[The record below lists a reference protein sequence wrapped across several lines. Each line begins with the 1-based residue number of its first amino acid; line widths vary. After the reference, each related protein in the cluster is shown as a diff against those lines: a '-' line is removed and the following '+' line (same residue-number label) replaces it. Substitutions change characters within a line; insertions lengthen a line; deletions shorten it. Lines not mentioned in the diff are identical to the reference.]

1 MQVGKVPPDILERA
15 VLSRLGVRRQDVLVH
30 ARLGED
36 SAAIDFGEFACV
48 LSTDPITGAGANIG
62 WLAVHVACN
71 DVATMGAE
79 PIGVLSTLLLPEG
92 SSDADITRIVGDI
105 HRAAV
110 ELGIEVLGGHT
121 EITPDIPNPILS
133 LTSVGRVLKQRLVTS
148 AGARPGDV
156 VILTKAAALEGTAIL
171 ASDFAGFLQDKI
183 PAETLQRAQDFI
195 KHISVVTDGVVAAM
209 NGATAMHDPT
219 EGGVIGA
226 LFELAE
232 ASGVGLEIEA
242 DQIPVLPET
251 QQIAAIFGVDP
262 LRLISSGA
270 MLITARSAKPILEAL
285 SQQGVPATVIG
296 RVTAGDRI
304 LIRDGRRLGI
314 EPPERDELWRVL
326 ETLTPGGSTTG

>member
-1 MQVGKVPPDILERA
+1 M
-15 VLSRLGVRRQDVLVH
+15 
-30 ARLGED
+30 GED
-36 SAAIDFGEFACV
+36 SAALDFGEFACV

-92 SSDADITRIVGDI
+92 SGEAEIARIMDDI
-105 HRAAV
+105 HRAAI

-121 EITPDIPNPILS
+121 EITPKIPNPILS
-133 LTSVGRVLKQRLVTS
+133 LTSVGRVLKRNLVTS
-148 AGARPGDV
+148 GGAKPGDV

-171 ASDFAGFLQDKI
+171 ATDFASFLQDKM
-183 PAETLQRAQDFI
+183 PPDRLRHAQDFI
-195 KHISVVTDGVVAAM
+195 KRISVVTDGVVAAR

-226 LFELAE
+226 LYELAE

-242 DQIPVLPET
+242 DRIPVLPET
-251 QQIAAIFGVDP
+251 QQIAAIFSIDP

-270 MLITARSAKPILEAL
+270 MLITAQSATPVLEAL

-296 RVTAGDRI
+296 RVTAGDRT
-304 LIRDGRRLGI
+304 LIRDGRRLRI

-326 ETLTPGGSTTG
+326 DTFTPGGSTTP